1 MGNLIIGG
9 DKIIKP
15 IMSILPAIRWNIL
28 FANIIGSDLRPHFKS
43 FTGAQKLRG
52 LKLGLKHDHFQ

>member
-28 FANIIGSDLRPHFKS
+28 FLDIVIG
-43 FTGAQKLRG
+43 
-52 LKLGLKHDHFQ
+52 LG

>member
-28 FANIIGSDLRPHFKS
+28 FSDIVIGFIAVPLKS
-43 FTGAQKLRG
+43 KRVL
-52 LKLGLKHDHFQ
+52 